1 MMINAKEMLMKGD
14 LVYNHRKW
22 VCPVLGFDEDSV
34 IVNARHYGKSTYMLD
49 DVSPIDITEDIIK
62 QLGYEETGTD
72 NWHRKTFKHP
82 WYTSTLNIQIGSI
95 TGLFWIINGEFP
107 IRYVQDLQHV
117 LRHTVA
123 ADIAY
128 DDEKKEYYLF
138 DVEYNDRYT
147 PEAK

>member
-1 MMINAKEMLMKGD
+1 MMIEGKQMLMKGD

-34 IVNARHYGKSTYMLD
+34 TVYAGHYGKSTYMLD
-49 DVSPIDITEDIIK
+49 DISSIPISEDIIK
-62 QLGYEETGTD
+62 QLGYEEIETD
-72 NWHRKTFKHP
+72 VWHRKTFKHP
-82 WYTSTLNIQIGSI
+82 WYTSTLNIQIGGV
-95 TGLFWIINGEFP
+95 TGLFWIVDGDFP

-128 DDEKKEYYLF
+128 DAEKGEYYLF
-138 DVEYNDRYT
+138 DVEYKDRYV
-147 PEAK
+147 PETK